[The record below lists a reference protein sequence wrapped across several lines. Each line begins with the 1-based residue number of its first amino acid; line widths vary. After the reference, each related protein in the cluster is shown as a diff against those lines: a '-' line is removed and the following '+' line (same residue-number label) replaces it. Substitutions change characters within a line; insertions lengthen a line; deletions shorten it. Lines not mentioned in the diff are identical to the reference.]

1 MFCVNCGNKVDKENM
16 NFCPYCGNKISYDID
31 IAYDSSE
38 KNLEEDEN
46 ECTQSYDN
54 PLWESLKDEIMVADI
69 LEPLIDVEWY
79 ENEIKES
86 DTMKLLEKVLGSSS
100 KYGEKVY
107 FESEHDG
114 LPDKWFDIRKK
125 YEIRKP
131 LLWYS
136 YGEAGVDGFVVD
148 AYQIAYC
155 YVNESQKYLLKEV
168 DNVFFHN
175 SLMQPAMLLRL
186 KNGIVSTPLY
196 LYGMNNPQDF
206 VTGFRKFLFQINGI
220 TEENTNLEKD
230 ANGADYPEEKIMDK
244 VLKDICNANE
254 YKSDY
259 CEFGYPISHDNN
271 RMAQAMG
278 YFNIDFKINTY
289 FIYDS
294 SMSGKTCKEG
304 FALCTDGF
312 HYRYEKKTGII
323 PWKYFV
329 DIKIKRFLS
338 CINVEG
344 LIFAAAFES
353 KKILG
358 LLLDLQ
364 EYLEQNALQE

>member
-168 DNVFFHN
+168 DNVFFITHLC
-175 SLMQPAMLLRL
+175 SRL
-186 KNGIVSTPLY
+186 CY
-196 LYGMNNPQDF
+196 
-206 VTGFRKFLFQINGI
+206 
-220 TEENTNLEKD
+220 
-230 ANGADYPEEKIMDK
+230 
-244 VLKDICNANE
+244 
-254 YKSDY
+254 
-259 CEFGYPISHDNN
+259 
-271 RMAQAMG
+271 
-278 YFNIDFKINTY
+278 
-289 FIYDS
+289 
-294 SMSGKTCKEG
+294 
-304 FALCTDGF
+304 
-312 HYRYEKKTGII
+312 
-323 PWKYFV
+323 
-329 DIKIKRFLS
+329 
-338 CINVEG
+338 
-344 LIFAAAFES
+344 
-353 KKILG
+353 
-358 LLLDLQ
+358 
-364 EYLEQNALQE
+364 

>member
-1 MFCVNCGNKVDKENM
+1 
-16 NFCPYCGNKISYDID
+16 
-31 IAYDSSE
+31 
-38 KNLEEDEN
+38 
-46 ECTQSYDN
+46 
-54 PLWESLKDEIMVADI
+54 
-69 LEPLIDVEWY
+69 
-79 ENEIKES
+79 
-86 DTMKLLEKVLGSSS
+86 
-100 KYGEKVY
+100 
-107 FESEHDG
+107 
-114 LPDKWFDIRKK
+114 
-125 YEIRKP
+125 
-131 LLWYS
+131 
-136 YGEAGVDGFVVD
+136 
-148 AYQIAYC
+148 
-155 YVNESQKYLLKEV
+155 
-168 DNVFFHN
+168 
-175 SLMQPAMLLRL
+175 MQPAMLLRL